1 LHPPAQSLPRLY
13 DREVQVPFRSFGLR
27 LDGIELQSLQLHRF
41 HGRILEGEKYLDQ
54 RVLAQ
59 AALRAKFFDQLLKR
73 HVLVRV
79 RAQRRFFHSID
90 QLAKTWISMNPCS
103 QCQRVGE
110 ETDQSFKLSPYPIR
124 DRCPDHDIVLT

>member
-90 QLAKTWISMNPCS
+90 QLAKTWISMNPCCS
-103 QCQRVGE
+103 ASVLA
-110 ETDQSFKLSPYPIR
+110 KKPINPSNSR
-124 DRCPDHDIVLT
+124 RTRFAIGAPTTISS